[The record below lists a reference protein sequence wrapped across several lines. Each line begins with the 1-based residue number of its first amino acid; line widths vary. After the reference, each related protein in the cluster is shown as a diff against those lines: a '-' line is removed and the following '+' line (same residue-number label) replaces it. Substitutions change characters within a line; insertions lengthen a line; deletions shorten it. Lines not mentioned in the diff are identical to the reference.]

1 LFAVAAQRM
10 IMSLNKTVL
19 GFQSLQYNQT
29 LNDTIIGELS
39 LFKKR
44 SVEISL
50 MRNQKSS
57 RKYKTSSFNE
67 VKLKGLVFSYE
78 TSKEPVIN
86 NMSFEIKKGQSIG
99 IVGASGAGKS
109 TLMDILLGLLLPQK
123 GTFLIDGIDLREL
136 QTEWASLIGYIPQSI
151 YLRDDT
157 LKGNIAFGLDEDK
170 IDNAALEKAII
181 IAQLKEVVDGLPM
194 GVDTKIGERGVR
206 LSGGQ
211 RQRVAIARALYH
223 DPKIILMD
231 EATSALD
238 NQTEADFMES
248 IELLQG
254 EKTLVIIAH
263 RLSTV
268 EKCDVIY
275 FIKDGIID
283 GYGTY
288 SELIEKDASFLQIAK
303 SSSSI

>member
-1 LFAVAAQRM
+1 
-10 IMSLNKTVL
+10 
-19 GFQSLQYNQT
+19 
-29 LNDTIIGELS
+29 
-39 LFKKR
+39 
-44 SVEISL
+44 
-50 MRNQKSS
+50 
-57 RKYKTSSFNE
+57 
-67 VKLKGLVFSYE
+67 
-78 TSKEPVIN
+78 
-86 NMSFEIKKGQSIG
+86 
-99 IVGASGAGKS
+99 
-109 TLMDILLGLLLPQK
+109 
-123 GTFLIDGIDLREL
+123 
-136 QTEWASLIGYIPQSI
+136 
-151 YLRDDT
+151 
-157 LKGNIAFGLDEDK
+157 
-170 IDNAALEKAII
+170 
-181 IAQLKEVVDGLPM
+181 
-194 GVDTKIGERGVR
+194 
-206 LSGGQ
+206 
-211 RQRVAIARALYH
+211 
-223 DPKIILMD
+223 MD